1 MWDWVVAGLRCGTG
15 WLLDCDVGLGFCRS
29 AMWDWVVAG
38 LQCGTGWLDCNVGL
52 GFCRTAVWDWVVAG
66 LRCGT
71 WFLPD
76 CDVEL
81 GFWTGRADSRQV
93 SSVGIGPLDEVRRL
107 VSPGRYTCMMQDFMI
122 ASIILSS
129 HCCPLSLSPSLSL
142 SLSPCCS
149 ARFSHQA
156 PLAFRSFPILHQALI
171 KIYTARD
178 SAGGVHGT
186 CKEEKRQEEVNSR
199 RFLPD

>member
-15 WLLDCDVGLGFCRS
+15 WLLDCDVGLGFCRT

-81 GFWTGRADSRQV
+81 GFWTGGADSRQV
-93 SSVGIGPLDEVRRL
+93 SVGIGPLDEVRRL

-142 SLSPCCS
+142 SLPLSLSLSPRVARLVSRTRLHSRS
-149 ARFSHQA
+149 APFLSC
-156 PLAFRSFPILHQALI
+156 I
-171 KIYTARD
+171 
-178 SAGGVHGT
+178 
-186 CKEEKRQEEVNSR
+186 R
-199 RFLPD
+199 R